1 MTWDLTSYF
10 PQFDGPE
17 MRAFKET
24 LRRDTTSLKEQAAA
38 LPLLTEA
45 SADAWA
51 HVLTRNE
58 DLSRRLSHLSSF
70 VSCLASSDARNEAY
84 LREESELALQRAE
97 LAKVR
102 IELLRAVKGVSDEI
116 FSSFIAR
123 TSLTGT
129 AHYLNRLR
137 EEARRAMA
145 TEKEILA
152 TDLAVDGIQAWGR
165 LYDTLSSK
173 LEFDMVYPDGKRV
186 RLPMSQRRSLLD
198 HPDRRTRKAAF
209 EGGNA
214 AWQTVEDVAAAALN
228 AIGGTRLTLNRHRG
242 VEHFLDIALFQAS
255 IGRKTLNAMFEAL
268 FANIELPRRILR
280 FKAKQMGQRGVAWF
294 DLGAPL
300 PLMDQEKL
308 SWQRARDTVGQS
320 FFRAYPALGHFFQ
333 DQVIGKSWVDWE
345 PRPGKRPGGFCTSS
359 MLSKESRIFMT
370 YNDSLGDVL
379 TLAHESGHAFHAYLM
394 RDVRPYARSY
404 PMTLA
409 ETASTFGE
417 QVLTNGLLEDP
428 ALSDVQKAMMLD
440 VEISH
445 GATYLLDI
453 PVRYEFEKAFYEER
467 KGGQLSVSRLKE
479 LMVETQRRIVG
490 DVLEGG
496 GGDPYFWASKLHF
509 YITGLTFYNFPY
521 TFGFLLSRALYTMF
535 RKEGGDFLRRYEEF
549 LRLTGSDTA
558 ENVVRRA
565 LGRDLEQPD
574 FWSEAICSLEEPLN
588 RLQALVPKVLPA
600 NSNYQG
606 DDKYLARITH
616 GAKTTKE

>member
-17 MRAFKET
+17 MRGFKET
-24 LRRDTTSLKEQAAA
+24 LRRDTTSLREQAAA
-38 LPLLTEA
+38 LPPLTEA
-45 SADAWA
+45 NADAWEQ
-51 HVLTRNE
+51 VLTRNE
-58 DLSRRLSHLSSF
+58 DLSRRLSHLSSY

-102 IELLRAVKGVSDEI
+102 IELLRAVTGVSDEI
-116 FSSFIAR
+116 FSSFTAR

-165 LYDTLSSK
+165 LYDTISSK
-173 LEFDMVYPDGKRV
+173 IEFDMIYPDGRRL
-186 RLPMSQRRSLLD
+186 RLPMSQRRSLMD
-198 HPDRRTRKAAF
+198 HPDRRIRKAAF

-242 VEHFLDIALFQAS
+242 VEYFLDIALFQAS
-255 IGRKTLNAMFEAL
+255 IGRKTLDALFEAL

-280 FKAKQMGQRGVAWF
+280 FKAKQMGQTGVAWF

-300 PLMDQEKL
+300 PLTDQEKL
-308 SWQRARDTVGQS
+308 SWERAEATVGQS
-320 FFRAYPALGHFFQ
+320 FLRAYPALGHFFQ

-394 RDVRPYARSY
+394 RDVRPYGRSY

-409 ETASTFGE
+409 ETASTFSE
-417 QVLTNGLLEDP
+417 QVLTNGLLDDP
-428 ALSDVQKAMMLD
+428 AVSDVQKAIMLD
-440 VEISH
+440 VEVSH

-467 KGGQLSVSRLKE
+467 KGGQLGVSRLKE
-479 LMVETQRRIVG
+479 LMVETQRRILG
-490 DVLEGG
+490 DVLEAGG
-496 GGDPYFWASKLHF
+496 EDPYFWASKLHF

-521 TFGFLLSRALYTMF
+521 TFGFLLSRALTTMF
-535 RKEGGDFLRRYEEF
+535 RKDGVEFLRRYEEF

-588 RLQALVPKVLPA
+588 RLEALVPKVLPP
-600 NSNYQG
+600 NIN
-606 DDKYLARITH
+606 H
-616 GAKTTKE
+616 